1 MPDTYQAP
9 RWFPLDVAATIYPS
23 ARTRS
28 WNYTFRIGFLLKE
41 DVNPGLLREA
51 LGEIHK
57 RFPSF
62 FVSVR
67 HGLFW
72 YYLERMD
79 RFDVVQKEREVPCRP
94 IDLFSRTAPAIR
106 VLYDRR
112 RFCVEI
118 PHCVSDG
125 GGTLTMAKALL
136 ACYLRLA
143 GKDIPRD
150 DSLPDSSEP
159 PRAEELRDSY
169 REFFTKHSEKPAPDP
184 AAWQYRPPRE
194 RNYLKIVRGTI
205 PLEDILPAA
214 KARGLT
220 LTDYLMGVYLYS
232 FYAADPAARRTAKRI
247 KVSVAVSLRGL
258 YHSASLRNF
267 SLYAN
272 IGFCPRREEPFT
284 FEDVL
289 EAVKGELGRAKTR
302 ENMHKLLCRHTGMM
316 KNPLVR
322 LVPNFL
328 KRRILRIG
336 YAIVGESKQTSPLSN
351 LGRAG
356 LPESVAAHVESIEC
370 VLGGS
375 SQKRINCMTVSDGR
389 FLYVAFSGDTKK
401 TDVQREFFR
410 LLVREGM
417 RVHAESNIREEEED
431 DV

>member
-1 MPDTYQAP
+1 MQDTYQAP
-9 RWFPLDVAATIYPS
+9 PWFPLDVAATIYPS
-23 ARTRS
+23 ARTRN
-28 WNYTFRIGFLLKE
+28 WNYTFRVGFLLKE

-51 LGEIHK
+51 LGDIHK

-62 FVSVR
+62 FVAVR

-72 YYLERMD
+72 YYLQRMD
-79 RFDVVQKEREVPCRP
+79 NLDIVKREREYPCRSVN
-94 IDLFSRTAPAIR
+94 LFSPTAPALR

-112 RFCVEI
+112 RFCVEV

-125 GGTLTMAKALL
+125 GGALTMAKALL
-136 ACYLRLA
+136 TRYLQLA
-143 GKDIPRD
+143 GKDIPAD
-150 DSLPDSSEP
+150 CGLLNFLEQPQAAELTDSFREFYTKRSTKPDS
-159 PRAEELRDSY
+159 
-169 REFFTKHSEKPAPDP
+169 DP
-184 AAWQYRPPRE
+184 TAWQYRPPRVL
-194 RNYLKIVRGTI
+194 NYLKVVRGTI

-220 LTDYLMGVYLYS
+220 LTDYLMGAYLYAL
-232 FYAADPAARRTAKRI
+232 YAAVPGARRTAKPI
-247 KVSVAVSLRGL
+247 KVSVTISLRNL
-258 YHSASLRNF
+258 YPSGSLRNF

-272 IGFCPRREEPFT
+272 LGFSPRAKETFT

-289 EAVKGELGRAKTR
+289 EATKGKLDEAKTQ
-302 ENMHKLLCRHTGMM
+302 ENMHKLLCQHTGMVQ
-316 KNPLVR
+316 NPLVR

-328 KRRILRIG
+328 KRRILKVG
-336 YAIVGESKQTSPLSN
+336 YRIVGETRQTSPLAN
-351 LGRAG
+351 LGRAA
-356 LPESVAAHVESIEC
+356 LPAGVAEHVDSIEC

-375 SQKRINCMTVSDGR
+375 MQKRINCAAISDDR

-417 RVHAESNIREEEED
+417 RVRVESNIRDEED

>member
-23 ARTRS
+23 ARTRN

-51 LGEIHK
+51 LEEIHK

-72 YYLERMD
+72 YYLERME
-79 RFDVVQKEREVPCRP
+79 RFDVVQKEREVPCRS
-94 IDLFSRTAPAIR
+94 INLFSRTAPAIR

-112 RFCVEI
+112 RFCVEV

-143 GKDIPRD
+143 GKDILQD
-150 DSLPDSSEP
+150 GSLPDISEP
-159 PRAEELRDSY
+159 PRAEELLDSY
-169 REFFTKHSEKPAPDP
+169 REFFTKHSEKPDPDP
-184 AAWQYRPPRE
+184 VAWQYRPPRV
-194 RNYLKIVRGTI
+194 RNYLKIVRGAI
-205 PLEDILPAA
+205 PLGDILPAA
-214 KARGLT
+214 KIRGLT
-220 LTDYLMGVYLYS
+220 LTDYLMGVYLYA
-232 FYAADPAARRTAKRI
+232 FYAAAPGARRAARPI
-247 KVSVAVSLRGL
+247 KVSVAISLRNL
-258 YHSASLRNF
+258 YHSGSLRNF

-289 EAVKGELGRAKTR
+289 AAVKGKLDKAKTR
-302 ENMHKLLCRHTGMM
+302 ENMHKLLCQHTGML
-316 KNPLVR
+316 KNPWIR

-375 SQKRINCMTVSDGR
+375 PQKRINCMTVSDDR

-401 TDVQREFFR
+401 TDVQRAFFR

-417 RVHAESNIREEEED
+417 RVHVESNIREEEED